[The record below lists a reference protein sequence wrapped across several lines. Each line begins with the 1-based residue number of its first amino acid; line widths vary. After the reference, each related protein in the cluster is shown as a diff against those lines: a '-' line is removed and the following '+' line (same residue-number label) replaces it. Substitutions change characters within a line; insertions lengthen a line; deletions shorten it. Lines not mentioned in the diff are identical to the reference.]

1 MQELTDSRKM
11 RHHLSITGT
20 TVPRIIPAY
29 EAFSYVYAD
38 WDVDKSVLIFFFL
51 FAENQEYE
59 TEALRRRK
67 WIRDR
72 LSSNTY
78 LLIRLSL
85 FMY

>member
-1 MQELTDSRKM
+1 MQELTDSRRM
-11 RHHLSITGT
+11 RNHLSITGT
-20 TVPRIIPAY
+20 TVLRIIPAY

-38 WDVDKSVLIFFFL
+38 WDVDKSILIFFL